1 MPDLNDDRTTP
12 PFLEYVPSYSGRG
25 YRTGKKRER
34 DLGVGFLRAQG
45 GAGRWRDD
53 SAFAMLGRKRKG
65 EKKGGVEEN
74 DGDESLSPPLG
85 DWEDLFGE
93 DQDLAG
99 LGAEGHEDGD
109 RDVIMQQ
116 GDLDRT
122 PIAAGRSSVGRIKA
136 SPGSWGAGMVR
147 RADDMRSKKEDPDT
161 PTRSTRRSVAGGL
174 LSTHLRKDPTPSP
187 LRSRR
192 NPVSPSTLSR
202 KSKAKST
209 PAPKSKKKEFIA
221 PWSESEGSDEGEE
234 STGNV
239 LLPETQ
245 QSATQD
251 SRRKTTRSYAATP
264 RTPVA
269 SSTPPRLTIQPAS
282 PESALDNYD
291 PSESLFV
298 TGYTPDS
305 SRHSTNNARYLP
317 WSPSPM
323 TTLTPSATRNSGT
336 TPSQALRKE
345 NHDPSTSTPI
355 ELDFDVKKPQTQP
368 PLATPRKKGIATRP
382 APKRARETS
391 PGEVEAN
398 KKAAPELEPPAA
410 PALRGAAAAGR
421 KKGVARKVKPGRK

>member
-1 MPDLNDDRTTP
+1 
-12 PFLEYVPSYSGRG
+12 
-25 YRTGKKRER
+25 
-34 DLGVGFLRAQG
+34 
-45 GAGRWRDD
+45 
-53 SAFAMLGRKRKG
+53 
-65 EKKGGVEEN
+65 
-74 DGDESLSPPLG
+74 
-85 DWEDLFGE
+85 
-93 DQDLAG
+93 
-99 LGAEGHEDGD
+99 
-109 RDVIMQQ
+109 
-116 GDLDRT
+116 
-122 PIAAGRSSVGRIKA
+122 
-136 SPGSWGAGMVR
+136 
-147 RADDMRSKKEDPDT
+147 MRSKKEDPDT
-161 PTRSTRRSVAGGL
+161 PTTSTRRSVVGGL

-202 KSKAKST
+202 KSRAKST
-209 PAPKSKKKEFIA
+209 PAPKSKKKEIIA

-282 PESALDNYD
+282 PDPALDRFD

-305 SRHSTNNARYLP
+305 SRRSTNNTQYLP
-317 WSPSPM
+317 WSPPN
-323 TTLTPSATRNSGT
+323 TLTPSATRNST
-336 TPSQALRKE
+336 TAPSQALRKE
-345 NHDPSTSTPI
+345 NHDPTISSN
-355 ELDFDVKKPQTQP
+355 LDADFAKPQTQP
-368 PLATPRKKGIATRP
+368 PLPTPRKKGIAAKP

-391 PGEVEAN
+391 PGDVEAN
-398 KKAAPELEPPAA
+398 KKAAPELVPPAA

-421 KKGVARKVKPGRK
+421 KKGVARKVKLGKK

>member
-1 MPDLNDDRTTP
+1 
-12 PFLEYVPSYSGRG
+12 
-25 YRTGKKRER
+25 
-34 DLGVGFLRAQG
+34 
-45 GAGRWRDD
+45 
-53 SAFAMLGRKRKG
+53 MLGRKGKG
-65 EKKGGVEEN
+65 EKKEGVEGN

-85 DWEDLFGE
+85 EGEDLFEE

-99 LGAEGHEDGD
+99 PGTEGHADGD
-109 RDVIMQQ
+109 RDVIMQK
-116 GDLDRT
+116 GDLERT

-161 PTRSTRRSVAGGL
+161 PTMSTRRSVAGGL
-174 LSTHLRKDPTPSP
+174 LSTHLRKDPTPGP
-187 LRSRR
+187 LRCQRDA
-192 NPVSPSTLSR
+192 VSPSSLSR
-202 KSKAKST
+202 KSRAKST
-209 PAPKSKKKEFIA
+209 PAPKSKKKDFIA
-221 PWSESEGSDEGEE
+221 PWSESEGSDEGQE
-234 STGNV
+234 SIDNV

-245 QSATQD
+245 QSAARN

-269 SSTPPRLTIQPAS
+269 SSTPPRLTSQPAS
-282 PESALDNYD
+282 PGPALDHFD
-291 PSESLFV
+291 PSESIFV

-305 SRHSTNNARYLP
+305 SRRSTNNAQYLP

-323 TTLTPSATRNSGT
+323 NTLTPSATRNSGT

-355 ELDFDVKKPQTQP
+355 ELDFDVKKLQTQP
-368 PLATPRKKGIATRP
+368 PLATPRKEGIAKKP

-391 PGEVEAN
+391 PGEAEAN
-398 KKAAPELEPPAA
+398 KKAAPELVPPAA

-421 KKGVARKVKPGRK
+421 KKGVARKVRFGRK